1 MLANSKKR
9 VLSLFLAFVMVF
21 GLLPTAAFAAANDG
35 QIGKYVELNADDTIQ
50 GGDRDCNVHKD
61 DPGSQRIRDHEQ
73 GHYRD

>member
-50 GGDRDCNVHKD
+50 AGTETATHKD

>member
-35 QIGKYVELNADDTIQ
+35 QIGKYVELNADNTIP
-50 GGDRDCNVHKD
+50 VSYTHLTLPTKA
-61 DPGSQRIRDHEQ
+61 
-73 GHYRD
+73 

>member
-35 QIGKYVELNADDTIQ
+35 QIGK
-50 GGDRDCNVHKD
+50 
-61 DPGSQRIRDHEQ
+61 
-73 GHYRD
+73 